1 MTDRMTLAIDRLGAQ
16 GDGIAETETSPV
28 YVRGALAGETV
39 TADVDGERGALVSV
53 ERASPQRQAPICRHF
68 GACGGCDV
76 QHLASGAYLAWKHEL
91 VVAAL
96 AARGIT
102 AQVEPVVAVA
112 PGSRRRVVLAAR
124 RMRSG
129 VLIGY
134 HGPASH
140 DIVPV
145 EECPVA
151 LPAIVA
157 AIAAL
162 PPLLSLLL
170 SRKGEARVT
179 LTAADNGL
187 DADITG
193 ASPDLDAVR
202 RMAAADAARVARLA
216 RVTVDGEPLFA
227 EAEPFVAFGPAKVV
241 LPPGPFLQATAVSQA
256 AMTALVQEAV
266 GDGRRIADLFAGLG
280 AFTFPLARTMEVL
293 AVEWDKRS
301 VEAMKDAVRRTQGIR
316 RIDVIRRDLF
326 REPFAGKEL
335 ERLDAVVLDPPR
347 AGAKAQAETL
357 ASSKV
362 PLLAY
367 VSCNPATLARDLRIL
382 VDGGYRITRIT
393 PIDQF
398 LFAAHVEVVVALE
411 R

>member
-1 MTDRMTLAIDRLGAQ
+1 MTLAIDRLGAQ